1 MDGPDARG
9 KETHARAAVTPAER
23 RASRVARWW
32 ALGSTLLVGVYL
44 VVMMRPLAPAWRA
57 TGRIVAALTV
67 AIWYYL
73 TYRIVKKVALEWQR

>member
-1 MDGPDARG
+1 
-9 KETHARAAVTPAER
+9 VTPEER

-32 ALGSTLLVGVYL
+32 AFGSTVLVGVY
-44 VVMMRPLAPAWRA
+44 VAVMMRPLAPAWRA
-57 TGRIVAALTV
+57 TGRIVAGLTI

>member
-1 MDGPDARG
+1 MDGADPRG
-9 KETHARAAVTPAER
+9 KKTHAGAAVTPQER

-44 VVMMRPLAPAWRA
+44 AVMMRPVPPVWQA
-57 TGRIVAALTV
+57 TSRTIAALTIV
-67 AIWYYL
+67 IWYYL